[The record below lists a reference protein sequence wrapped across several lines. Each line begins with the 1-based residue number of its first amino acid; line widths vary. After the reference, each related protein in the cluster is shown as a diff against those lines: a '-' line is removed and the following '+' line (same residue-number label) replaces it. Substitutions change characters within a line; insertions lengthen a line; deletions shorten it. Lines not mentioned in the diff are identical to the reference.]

1 MKTFDLQSI
10 SAYPYEHRD
19 KNVLYQAEAFK
30 TRIIELKQG
39 EKLPPDEPCEMETY
53 VIFYIVSGRIRLNIN
68 DQYTETGKDQCVI
81 SEPGNY
87 QMEALEQTKI
97 LGIQIQKGKDK

>member
-1 MKTFDLQSI
+1 MKTFDLRSM
-10 SAYPYEHRD
+10 SAYPYEQRD

-53 VIFYIVSGRIRLNIN
+53 VIFYVVSGQIRLNIDN
-68 DQYTETGKDQCVI
+68 QYTEAGKDQCVI
-81 SEPGNY
+81 SEPALY
-87 QMEALEQTKI
+87 QMEALEQSKI
-97 LGIQIQKGKDK
+97 LGIQIQKGKE